1 MTRVPVTDEQVRS
14 WVADWYRALDEHL
27 PLESLWNYL
36 TDDDLAFTFPE
47 GTFLAREGFGKW
59 YEAVTHRFFDEQHT
73 VTSVE
78 VGSWD
83 AGEATTHVGVHW
95 EARMWDPPQAAS
107 KWLGFDSKQTWVIS
121 AGPDGHLRIKS
132 YVVDALDPVPGSAS
146 L

>member
-1 MTRVPVTDEQVRS
+1 VTQVLATDEQVQT
-14 WVADWYRALDEHL
+14 WVADWYRALDQHL
-27 PLESLWNYL
+27 PLAGLWNYL
-36 TDDDLAFTFPE
+36 VDDGLSFTFPE
-47 GTFLAREGFGKW
+47 GTFRGRDGFSKW

-78 VGSWD
+78 VGPWRG
-83 AGEATTHVGVHW
+83 AEATTHVAVHW
-95 EARMWDPPQAAS
+95 EARMWDPPEAAS

-121 AGPDGHLRIKS
+121 VESDGQLRIKS